1 MSEEQEQSN
10 DGTLSGLKKT
20 VIGVITTAVMGLGT
34 WGVTQITGGGDEPAP
49 VQQAAPV
56 INITN
61 SNQQQQSAGGGTTKI
76 IERERV
82 VEKPSSDKPA
92 KPVKKK
98 EGDEFKEEA
107 PKW

>member
-1 MSEEQEQSN
+1 MSEEVENQN

-20 VIGVITTAVMGLGT
+20 IIGVLTTAVMGLGT
-34 WGVTQITGGGDEPAP
+34 WGVTQLTGGGDEPAP

-61 SNQQQQSAGGGTTKI
+61 SNEQKQSTGGGTTKI
-76 IERERV
+76 IEREKV
-82 VEKPSSDKPA
+82 VEKPVEKA
-92 KPVKKK
+92 KKK

>member
-1 MSEEQEQSN
+1 MSEELEQNN
-10 DGTLSGLKKT
+10 DGTWSGLKKT
-20 VIGVITTAVMGLGT
+20 IIGVATTAVMGLGT
-34 WGVTQITGGGDEPAP
+34 WGVTLITGGEKEAAP

-61 SNQQQQSAGGGTTKI
+61 SNQQSQQASGGGKT
-76 IERERV
+76 V
-82 VEKPSSDKPA
+82 VIKEKETIKEKPA
-92 KPVKKK
+92 PVKKK

>member
-1 MSEEQEQSN
+1 MSEEAENTN

-20 VIGVITTAVMGLGT
+20 IIGVLTTAVMGLGT
-34 WGVTQITGGGDEPAP
+34 WGITQITGGGDETAPAAAP
-49 VQQAAPV
+49 APV

-61 SNQQQQSAGGGTTKI
+61 SNEQQQSAGGGTTKI
-76 IERERV
+76 IEREKV
-82 VEKPSSDKPA
+82 VEKPVEKA
-92 KPVKKK
+92 KKK

>member
-1 MSEEQEQSN
+1 MSEEEKES
-10 DGTLSGLKKT
+10 
-20 VIGVITTAVMGLGT
+20 
-34 WGVTQITGGGDEPAP
+34 TGGSLKNVIIGFISTVTLGVGGWVTTKLTGGEEEPA

-56 INITN
+56 INIQNTQT
-61 SNQQQQSAGGGTTKI
+61 QQQAAGGGKTVI
-76 IERERV
+76 IK
-82 VEKPSSDKPA
+82 EKETVKEPA

>member
-1 MSEEQEQSN
+1 MAEELEENN
-10 DGTLSGLKKT
+10 DGTWTGLKKT
-20 VIGVITTAVMGLGT
+20 IIGVVTTAVMGLGT

-61 SNQQQQSAGGGTTKI
+61 SNQQAQQSSGGGGKTVI
-76 IERERV
+76 IK
-82 VEKPSSDKPA
+82 EKETVKEPA

>member
-1 MSEEQEQSN
+1 MAEEVENSN

-20 VIGVITTAVMGLGT
+20 IIGVVTTAVMGLGT
-34 WGVTQITGGGDEPAP
+34 WGVTQLTGGGNEAAP

-61 SNQQQQSAGGGTTKI
+61 SNQQSQAAGGGKTVI
-76 IERERV
+76 IK
-82 VEKPSSDKPA
+82 EKETVKETAPKP
-92 KPVKKK
+92 KKK

>member
-1 MSEEQEQSN
+1 MSEELEQNN
-10 DGTLSGLKKT
+10 DGTWSGFKKT
-20 VIGVITTAVMGLGT
+20 IIGVATTAVMGLGT
-34 WGVTQITGGGDEPAP
+34 WGVTLITGGEKEEAP

-61 SNQQQQSAGGGTTKI
+61 SNQQQQAAGGTTVIK
-76 IERERV
+76 ERV
-82 VEKPSSDKPA
+82 IEKPAAGQPVSKPI
-92 KPVKKK
+92 KKK

>member
-1 MSEEQEQSN
+1 MAEEQEQSTGGSIKN
-10 DGTLSGLKKT
+10 MIIGLVSTITL
-20 VIGVITTAVMGLGT
+20 GVGT
-34 WGVTQITGGGDEPAP
+34 WVTTQLTGGDKEETP

-61 SNQQQQSAGGGTTKI
+61 SNQQAQQQAAGGKTVI
-76 IERERV
+76 IK
-82 VEKPSSDKPA
+82 EKAVGSGNAQPAAQPKP
-92 KPVKKK
+92 KKK

>member
-1 MSEEQEQSN
+1 MSEEVEQNN
-10 DGTLSGLKKT
+10 DGTWSGLKKT
-20 VIGVITTAVMGLGT
+20 IIGVATTAVMGLGT

-61 SNQQQQSAGGGTTKI
+61 SNQQAQQASGGGKTVI
-76 IERERV
+76 IK
-82 VEKPSSDKPA
+82 EKETVKEPA

>member
-1 MSEEQEQSN
+1 MAEEEKSESTGSSIKN
-10 DGTLSGLKKT
+10 MIIGLVSTITL
-20 VIGVITTAVMGLGT
+20 GVGT
-34 WGVTQITGGGDEPAP
+34 WVTTQLTGGDKEETP

-61 SNQQQQSAGGGTTKI
+61 SNQQQQSAGGKTVIIKEKTT
-76 IERERV
+76 EAA
-82 VEKPSSDKPA
+82 KPA
-92 KPVKKK
+92 APVKKK

>member
-1 MSEEQEQSN
+1 MAEEVENSN

-20 VIGVITTAVMGLGT
+20 IIGVVTTAVMGLGT
-34 WGVTQITGGGDEPAP
+34 WGITQITGGDKDETP

-61 SNQQQQSAGGGTTKI
+61 SNQQSQSAGSGKTVI
-76 IERERV
+76 IK
-82 VEKPSSDKPA
+82 EKETVKEVAPKP
-92 KPVKKK
+92 KKK

>member
-1 MSEEQEQSN
+1 MSEELEQNN

-20 VIGVITTAVMGLGT
+20 IIGVATTAVMGLGT
-34 WGVTQITGGGDEPAP
+34 WGVTQLTGGGDEPAP

-61 SNQQQQSAGGGTTKI
+61 SNQQQQSASGGTTVIK
-76 IERERV
+76 ERV
-82 VEKPSSDKPA
+82 VEKPAAQPA